1 MKKISLFVL
10 VAISMF
16 ASFQTTQA
24 QSDTF
29 YYDNVTQ
36 SSNTSSEQKTELAKI
51 IKVDNIDNTNS
62 LPSKIRGFFQ
72 LKGTTYDGKAP
83 ATEYVKNLLN
93 IALGLTSFIS
103 LILVIFAFYLILF
116 DKGEEGVK
124 KAKKILM
131 GVAIAIALMGLSW
144 IIVSF
149 FFSLYTTEAIKN
161 I

>member
-1 MKKISLFVL
+1 MKKIGLFL
-10 VAISMF
+10 LIAMSMF

-24 QSDTF
+24 QNDTF
-29 YYDNVTQ
+29 YYDTVDKTT
-36 SSNTSSEQKTELAKI
+36 NTSSEQKTELAKI
-51 IKVDNIDNTNS
+51 IKTDNIDNANS

-72 LKGTTYDGKAP
+72 LNGGVYDKNAP
-83 ATEYVKNLLN
+83 ATEYVKRLLN
-93 IALGLTSFIS
+93 IALGFVSFIS

-116 DKGEEGVK
+116 DKGEDGVK

-149 FFSLYTTEAIKN
+149 FFDLYQTQAVKN
-161 I
+161 M

>member
-1 MKKISLFVL
+1 M
-10 VAISMF
+10 SMF
-16 ASFQTTQA
+16 ASLQFTQA
-24 QSDTF
+24 QTDTF
-29 YYDNVTQ
+29 YYDSVNQ
-36 SSNTSSEQKTELAKI
+36 SSNISSDQKTELAKI
-51 IKVDNIDNTNS
+51 IKVDNIDNANS

-72 LKGTTYDGKAP
+72 LNGKTYDGEAP
-83 ATEYVKNLLN
+83 ATEYVKSLLN
-93 IALGLTSFIS
+93 MALGFVSFIS

-124 KAKKILM
+124 KAKKILI

-149 FFSLYTTEAIKN
+149 FFSLYSTEAIKN